1 MGADDPMTS
10 FEETM
15 VSETTHREQDDTA
28 ADRDATNQG
37 STAAEPTADPAPPMT
52 MKAKGNSSR
61 WVFGAVVICAALA
74 LFWPSSGG
82 KRGYLDGKLYD
93 SGEHEVF
100 LSTRMAK
107 VTLIHFWS
115 TWCLPCLEELPEV
128 QRLKDDYADNPDFT
142 LIFVAVA
149 DDEKKVADLLGDRL
163 HETLFDPDWQVTKR
177 FDTHKLPESH
187 IVVDGRIVDSFIGV
201 TDWGSAPVRQ
211 RIDAALRAAD
221 G

>member
-1 MGADDPMTS
+1 MS
-10 FEETM
+10 EETHP
-15 VSETTHREQDDTA
+15 EHDDA
-28 ADRDATNQG
+28 PVHHN
-37 STAAEPTADPAPPMT
+37 PAPEATVNKAPTTTPATGPDAPMIT
-52 MKAKGNSSR
+52 KSKGNSSR
-61 WVFGAVVICAALA
+61 WVLGAVLVCAALA

-82 KRGYLDGKLYD
+82 KRGFLDGKLYD
-93 SGEHEVF
+93 SGDHEVF

-128 QRLKDDYADNPDFT
+128 QRLKDDYADDSDFA
-142 LIFVAVA
+142 LVFIAVA
-149 DDEKKVADLLGDRL
+149 DDEKKVADVLGDRL

-211 RIDAALRAAD
+211 RIDAALRAATD